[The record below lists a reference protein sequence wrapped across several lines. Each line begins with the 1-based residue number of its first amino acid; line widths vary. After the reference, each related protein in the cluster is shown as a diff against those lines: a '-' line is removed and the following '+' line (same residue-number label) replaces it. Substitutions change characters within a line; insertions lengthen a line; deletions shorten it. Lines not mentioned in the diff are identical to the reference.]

1 MLLVLVIKKGGI
13 PLYVLTKEQLIEH
26 DVFEFVKGNFG
37 GEHWLDSS
45 IFIAEDVFQQAELN
59 HIFSSSMKSFAY
71 YGTTV
76 VTEKDWIRT
85 KNIAQSYPSQM
96 TVNIINAIDDWAK
109 KCFKEE
115 SCFTIC
121 GI

>member
-1 MLLVLVIKKGGI
+1 
-13 PLYVLTKEQLIEH
+13 
-26 DVFEFVKGNFG
+26 
-37 GEHWLDSS
+37 
-45 IFIAEDVFQQAELN
+45 
-59 HIFSSSMKSFAY
+59 MKSFAY

-109 KCFKEE
+109 SVLRKKVALQFVEFNK
-115 SCFTIC
+115 IYKRR
-121 GI
+121 

>member
-1 MLLVLVIKKGGI
+1 MVIKKGVI

-26 DVFEFVKGNFG
+26 DAFEFLKGNFCG
-37 GEHWLDSS
+37 KHWLDNS
-45 IFIAEDVFQQAELN
+45 IFIAEDVFLQAELN

-71 YGTTV
+71 YGITV
-76 VTEKDWIRT
+76 VTEKDWIKI
-85 KNIAQSYPSQM
+85 KNAAQAYPLQM
-96 TVNIINAIDDWAK
+96 TASIICSIDNWANE
-109 KCFKEE
+109 CFKEE

>member
-1 MLLVLVIKKGGI
+1 LLVIIKKGVI
-13 PLYVLTKEQLIEH
+13 PLYVLTKEQLIGH
-26 DVFEFVKGNFG
+26 DVFEFVKGSFC
-37 GEHWLDSS
+37 GEHWLDNS
-45 IFIAEDVFQQAELN
+45 IFIAEEVFQQAELN

-76 VTEKDWIRT
+76 VTEKDWIRI
-85 KNIAQSYPSQM
+85 KNMAQSYPLEM
-96 TVNIINAIDDWAK
+96 TVTIISAIDDWAK